1 MTAPERC
8 PRCDRAECQRETTY
22 EAWIDGPRDKNSATA
37 GMHRFDVARRDC
49 DAHAVNWRA
58 RCLAAEQRA
67 DDLRADGN
75 QLRDRLVKAF
85 ARIDRLMEDAPHAD

>member
-1 MTAPERC
+1 MPTSPTPERC
-8 PRCDRAECQRETTY
+8 PRCDRAECAFHNASDADVRRGSL
-22 EAWIDGPRDKNSATA
+22 DGLS
-37 GMHRFDVARRDC
+37 DC
-49 DAHAVNWRA
+49 HDNRVDWRA
-58 RCLAAEQRA
+58 RCLAAEKRA